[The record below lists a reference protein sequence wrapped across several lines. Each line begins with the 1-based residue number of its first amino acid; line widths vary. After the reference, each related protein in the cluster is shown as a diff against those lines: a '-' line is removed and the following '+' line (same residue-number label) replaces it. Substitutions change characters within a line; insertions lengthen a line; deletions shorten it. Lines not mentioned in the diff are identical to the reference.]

1 MAVSILPYK
10 FLPPGPVLFVEM
22 NDKQVQSAI
31 AREQEV
37 KYINLATHPVDF
49 MYDPKSPHIT
59 YEKRLDF
66 LGSGLS
72 AFMHDDEVDK
82 PIPEDPQHYVLD
94 MHRWIGKVAESEYKS
109 QAEELNLHDLLQGIS
124 PSMDKAAAVSKRLL
138 NEPPQTSS
146 LNLRSPNSFQA

>member
-49 MYDPKSPHIT
+49 MYDPNH
-59 YEKRLDF
+59 
-66 LGSGLS
+66 
-72 AFMHDDEVDK
+72 
-82 PIPEDPQHYVLD
+82 PI
-94 MHRWIGKVAESEYKS
+94 
-109 QAEELNLHDLLQGIS
+109 LLMRKG
-124 PSMDKAAAVSKRLL
+124 
-138 NEPPQTSS
+138 
-146 LNLRSPNSFQA
+146 